1 MKKPLFVFA
10 LLSFVFLSACVEKS
24 LWVESEGRI
33 HPKTYDRFVITNDG
47 KVGIGTKEPEAGLH
61 IVSDTIII
69 DEPSTGN
76 PQLIIRRNAPGLAGS
91 GGFIRFETRN
101 AAGTLLDGAQ
111 LNGGLEVITPGN
123 EQGVLDV
130 IIYKDGSPKVI
141 SFNGALA
148 SFTPADTGVF
158 ALGTSTRRWTTAYLQ
173 RLDIQTAISKPDVFV
188 IRDASDKEE
197 LLVFNSAIPMLKSSA
212 RVAFDTLGEYYDFG
226 SRYQFVDSNLNPT
239 GVYHSF
245 LIHTTGLGDNA
256 TKKGVTGLRVYVRDH
271 PSVTAATKGILYGIH
286 VALDPKIDRDNV
298 PYDDVTGI
306 AISNEG
312 DHKGTDALYFSNRR
326 NESEWLTAIT
336 IDTWADWGINFGG
349 TFANYGIDMY
359 GINGSA
365 RYTSGKAIR
374 IPNNVA
380 IVARNAS
387 GTADIPLLK
396 LNTLDQAEIGTDL
409 RVRGKIRAEGF
420 DTEDIIFRDSGSGEP
435 LWRMFEDENG
445 LYLENKKTGK
455 VYKFVLQEIKK

>member
-1 MKKPLFVFA
+1 
-10 LLSFVFLSACVEKS
+10 
-24 LWVESEGRI
+24 
-33 HPKTYDRFVITNDG
+33 
-47 KVGIGTKEPEAGLH
+47 
-61 IVSDTIII
+61 
-69 DEPSTGN
+69 
-76 PQLIIRRNAPGLAGS
+76 
-91 GGFIRFETRN
+91 
-101 AAGTLLDGAQ
+101 
-111 LNGGLEVITPGN
+111 
-123 EQGVLDV
+123 
-130 IIYKDGSPKVI
+130 
-141 SFNGALA
+141 
-148 SFTPADTGVF
+148 
-158 ALGTSTRRWTTAYLQ
+158 
-173 RLDIQTAISKPDVFV
+173 
-188 IRDASDKEE
+188 
-197 LLVFNSAIPMLKSSA
+197 
-212 RVAFDTLGEYYDFG
+212 
-226 SRYQFVDSNLNPT
+226 
-239 GVYHSF
+239 GVYRSF

-271 PSVTAATKGILYGIH
+271 PSVTAATKGILYGVH

-298 PYDDVTGI
+298 PYDDATGI

-312 DHKGTDALYFSNRR
+312 DYKGTDALYFSNRR

-396 LNTLDQAEIGTDL
+396 LNTADQAEIDTDL
-409 RVRGKIRAEGF
+409 RVRGKVRAEGF
-420 DTEDIIFRDSGSGEP
+420 DTGDIIFRDSGSGVP
-435 LWRMFEDENG
+435 LWRMFEDEDG

-455 VYKFVLQEIKK
+455 VYKFVLQEINK